1 MLSGSVPFQVAGPD
15 KASKIMDR
23 IKGGRFSFKGAV
35 WNVVSE
41 SAKDIIKGKWMMVNS
56 VMSSLLPFRRLFLVL
71 NFFGLFYVENSAQSL
86 GLVVRTLGL

>member
-1 MLSGSVPFQVAGPD
+1 MSLMFLQYTMLSGSVPFQVAGPD

-41 SAKDIIKGKWMMVNS
+41 SAKEIIKGELHLPSWCDLLMS
-56 VMSSLLPFRRLFLVL
+56 V
-71 NFFGLFYVENSAQSL
+71 FG
-86 GLVVRTLGL
+86 